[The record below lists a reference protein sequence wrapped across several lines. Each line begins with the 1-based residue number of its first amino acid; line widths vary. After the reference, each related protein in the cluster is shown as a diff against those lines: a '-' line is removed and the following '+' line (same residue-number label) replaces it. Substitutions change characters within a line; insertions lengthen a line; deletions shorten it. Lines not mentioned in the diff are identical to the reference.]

1 MLQSFGFFRLMERQS
16 RKASWGREQVLKKKQ
31 KHSEKMI
38 VSGGGDDGACGGQ
51 DNPICDKLKKT
62 ESGW

>member
-1 MLQSFGFFRLMERQS
+1 MERQS